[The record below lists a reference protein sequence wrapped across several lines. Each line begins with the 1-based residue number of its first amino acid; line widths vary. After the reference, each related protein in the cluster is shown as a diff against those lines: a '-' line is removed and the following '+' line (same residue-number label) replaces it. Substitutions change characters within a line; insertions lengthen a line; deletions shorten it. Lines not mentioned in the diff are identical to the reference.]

1 MATVVETAPLVLDVG
16 LVLMA
21 AGTMGYIARR
31 FGAPAVVGYLIT
43 GLFVSP
49 FTPGYVAD
57 SKQISILADI
67 GVILLLFEVGIE
79 VDFRRITREKR
90 ALLWGA
96 PSQVLI
102 SLATGFAVFSLMGIS
117 TLGSL
122 LLGLCI
128 ALSSSVVIVNITRSL
143 RRTTDTSTEEAMLG
157 WSVVQDIT
165 GVLLAAL
172 ILTIFGNDE
181 KSFFEAFLGL
191 VGFVVTAFI
200 FSKVMPRVLR
210 FVRWERD
217 LFLIYSISSGLVISS
232 LGTVIFDIP
241 MALAAFVAGIAVNQS
256 VDTDEAR
263 KAILPFRDL
272 FAVLFFVIIGSL
284 IDFSLIK
291 EALPFALLLILL
303 LVLSKALPALA
314 VARITKMEVRP
325 YQLAVGLSQI
335 GEFSFVLGSIAFS
348 QGAISQAQ
356 FAGTLISVV
365 ISIIAS
371 VLLVRIRL

>member
-16 LVLMA
+16 LVLMV

-31 FGAPAVVGYLIT
+31 LGAPAVVGYLIT
-43 GLFVSP
+43 GLLVSP

-57 SKQISILADI
+57 SKQLTLLADI

-79 VDFRRITREKR
+79 VDIRRISREKI

-96 PSQVLI
+96 PLQVLI
-102 SLATGFAVFSLMGIS
+102 SLIVGFFVFSALGIS
-117 TLGSL
+117 TLGAL
-122 LLGLCI
+122 LLGLCV

-157 WSVVQDIT
+157 WSVLQDLT
-165 GVLLAAL
+165 GVLAAAL
-172 ILTIFGNDE
+172 VLTIFGSNE
-181 KSFFEAFLGL
+181 KPLVQAIFGLIGFLVSAF
-191 VGFVVTAFI
+191 V
-200 FSKVMPRVLR
+200 FSKVMPRILR

-232 LGTVIFDIP
+232 LGTVLFDIP

-263 KAILPFRDL
+263 KVILPFRDL

-284 IDFSLIK
+284 IDFSLIN
-291 EALPFALLLILL
+291 EALPFALLLLGL
-303 LVLSKALPALA
+303 LVLSKALPAIA
-314 VARITKMEVRP
+314 VARITRMDVRP

-335 GEFSFVLGSIAFS
+335 GEFSFVLGSLALAE
-348 QGAISQAQ
+348 GAISQVQ

-371 VLLVRIRL
+371 VLLVRIRI